1 MCPSVIMRIND
12 RKFGGSE
19 LSKMKEKDILFGNGG
34 VFKFV
39 LTRGLVTLALV
50 KLVMVMAVWSR

>member
-19 LSKMKEKDILFGNGG
+19 LSKMKKRRNIQFRNGG
-34 VFKFV
+34 EFV
-39 LTRGLVTLALV
+39 VHTYG
-50 KLVMVMAVWSR
+50 AVCGPVSRSREPV